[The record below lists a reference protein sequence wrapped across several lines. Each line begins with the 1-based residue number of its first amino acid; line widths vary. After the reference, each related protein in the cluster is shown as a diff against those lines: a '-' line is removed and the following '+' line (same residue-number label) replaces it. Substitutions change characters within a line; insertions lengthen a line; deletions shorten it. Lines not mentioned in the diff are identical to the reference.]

1 MVQLLPDEWPPGYHT
16 VDACSDADPIHPD
29 AFKPFPSRMKAFY
42 GATIVACTLAVACAP
57 AATPPEVPQPTPV
70 PAAPPFRMDSTLTA
84 DKVPAL
90 KESPLIVWGPLP
102 DGGEHAERVRSY
114 DLQHQSTTV
123 RFDWTR
129 HAVVGTTTLTI
140 GALPGA
146 RALSDLVVDAGDMT
160 VSRVTAG
167 GSPLR
172 IDNDSHQLTI
182 HLARPLRNEER
193 ISFTVEYEGVNRTKG
208 AYFRPAKHIVWT
220 QGETEDNR
228 YWVPTYDFPND
239 KTTWEF
245 YIWTAKDERALSNGR
260 LAGSRAVGDS
270 IEWHWVQDKPAST
283 YLMTC
288 VIGNYVVLQDKP
300 WRNAPIGYWTYPD
313 SVDAAWRGFAKTPQA
328 VDVFSLKTAYAYPWA
343 KYDQIVIPEFQY
355 GGMENVTATSQND
368 AEILHP
374 AWAEP
379 QANSV
384 GLMAHE
390 LGHQWYGDLLT
401 TSDWGDVWLNEGFA
415 TFMEQIF
422 REEDLGVDEGALDR
436 LGAQEQTIEGDR
448 RARRPIVWGKWTN
461 EPIEVFFTGHIYPK
475 GATILQM
482 LRHQLGDD
490 LFWKAMNRYTTAN
503 AFGTVVTDDL
513 RKAFEETT
521 GRDYKTFFDQWVYG
535 AGFPVF
541 QVSSLYDRAAG
552 RLVINAKEVQPRDS
566 ITGFFDVDVD
576 VEARTD
582 SGTVRFMV
590 PIRNGI
596 GEAGANLKS
605 SPRSIRWDKGNWV
618 LDVTD
623 FPRSTG
629 MLRYQLVYDDD
640 VLGRIEAVDLLGQRP
655 ADQAALTA
663 LILATRN
670 DRFWAVRSR
679 AVDAIAAWGNDASR
693 AAIPQMRRVTDALLA
708 ASRDP
713 DARVREQ
720 AAVGLG
726 RLALSDIAA
735 RDVVVRLRQL
745 ARTDPSL
752 IVRGAALG
760 GDIRLE
766 KNGALPLA
774 KQLMSPEVWQNVIR
788 APALDALKAVGTPE
802 ALQLAQ
808 QYAPASQ

>member
-1 MVQLLPDEWPPGYHT
+1 M
-16 VDACSDADPIHPD
+16 VDASSDAHPIHPD
-29 AFKPFPSRMKAFY
+29 ASKLFPGRMKSFY
-42 GATIVACTLAVACAP
+42 GAAIVACTFAVACAP
-57 AATPPEVPQPTPV
+57 ATTPPEVPQPTPV
-70 PAAPPFRMDSTLTA
+70 TAPTFHMDSTLTA
-84 DKVPAL
+84 DKVPPF
-90 KESPLIVWGPLP
+90 KESPLVVWGPLP
-102 DGGEHAERVRSY
+102 DGVEHGERVRSY

-160 VSRVTAG
+160 VSRVTAR

-300 WRNAPIGYWTYPD
+300 WRNVPIGYWTYPD
-313 SVDAAWRGFAKTPQA
+313 SVEAAWRGFAKTPQA

-379 QANSV
+379 QANTID
-384 GLMAHE
+384 LMSHE
-390 LGHQWYGDLLT
+390 LGHQWFGDLLT
-401 TSDWGDVWLNEGFA
+401 TKSWAHIWLNEGFA
-415 TFMEQIF
+415 TFMEEIF
-422 REEDLGVDEGALDR
+422 HEENFGADDGAYDR
-436 LGAQEQTIEGDR
+436 LLAQEQAIDGDR

-461 EPIEVFFTGHIYPK
+461 DPIEVFFTGHIYQK
-475 GATILQM
+475 GATVLQM
-482 LRHQLGDD
+482 LRHQFGDSV
-490 LFWKAMNRYTTAN
+490 FWKGINRYVTSHAYDN
-503 AFGTVVTDDL
+503 VVTDDL

-521 GRDYKTFFDQWVYG
+521 GRDLKAFFDQWVYG

-541 QVSSLYDRAAG
+541 QVSSSYDRATR
-552 RLVINAKEVQPRDS
+552 RLTIDAREVQARDNL
-566 ITGFFDVDVD
+566 TGFFDVDAD
-576 VEARTD
+576 VEVRTA
-582 SGTVRFMV
+582 SGMVRFVV
-590 PIRNGI
+590 PVRNGI
-596 GEAGANLKS
+596 GQASTNLKAA
-605 SPRSIRWDKGNWV
+605 PRYIRWDKGNWI
-618 LDVTD
+618 LDLTD
-623 FPRSTG
+623 FPRSTA
-629 MLRYQLVYDDD
+629 MLQYQLVNDGD
-640 VLGRIEAVDLLGQRP
+640 VLGRIEAVQLLAERP
-655 ADQAALTA
+655 SDRNALDALRRAA
-663 LILATRN
+663 RN
-670 DRFWAVRSR
+670 DRFWAVRAR
-679 AVDAIAAWGNDASR
+679 AVDALGAWGSDTSRATTSTMRTVTAAMIAA
-693 AAIPQMRRVTDALLA
+693 T
-708 ASRDP
+708 RDI
-713 DARVREQ
+713 DSRVREESARALGS
-720 AAVGLG
+720 AALTGT
-726 RLALSDIAA
+726 AA
-735 RDVVVRLRQL
+735 RDVTIRLRQL
-745 ARTDPSL
+745 ARDDPSY
-752 IVRGAALG
+752 IVRGYALA
-760 GDIRLE
+760 GDIMLE
-766 KNGALPLA
+766 RNAALPLA
-774 KQLMSPEVWQNVIR
+774 KQLMALDLWHDVIR
-788 APALDALKAVGTPE
+788 RPAVAALKSIGTPE
-802 ALQLAQ
+802 AQLLAQ
-808 QYAPASQ
+808 QFTITDQQ